1 MGKRIV
7 LTEYPNLENYPKVET
22 MLDSESMCGYTQRTT
37 FWDDFTLAE
46 KLGLSDI
53 ERTYRNAFNS
63 WKTDVVFITELVL
76 VLNWKMLYMDE
87 RHMTEKSAMYYK
99 CWVALSNWGK
109 RHLEAGASES
119 VITVTARLLRW

>member
-7 LTEYPNLENYPKVET
+7 LTEYPNLEKYPKVET
-22 MLDSESMCGYTQRTT
+22 MLDSESLCGYTQRTT

-46 KLGLSDI
+46 KLGVPDI

-87 RHMTEKSAMYYK
+87 KHMTEKSVMYYK
-99 CWVALSNWGK
+99 CWVELSNWCE
-109 RHLEAGASES
+109 RHLEAGAYEYFIS
-119 VITVTARLLRW
+119 VTD

>member
-7 LTEYPNLENYPKVET
+7 LTEYPNLEKYPKVET

-37 FWDDFTLAE
+37 FWDDFTIAE
-46 KLGLSDI
+46 RFGLPAIKD
-53 ERTYRNAFNS
+53 TYKNAFNS

-87 RHMTEKSAMYYK
+87 RHMTEKSVMYYK
-99 CWVALSNWGK
+99 CWVESSNWCE
-109 RHLEAGASES
+109 RHLEAGAYEYFLN
-119 VITVTARLLRW
+119 VID

>member
-7 LTEYPNLENYPKVET
+7 LTEYPNLEKYPKVET

-37 FWDDFTLAE
+37 LWDDFTIAE
-46 KLGLSDI
+46 RFGLHAIKD
-53 ERTYRNAFNS
+53 TYKNAFMS

-87 RHMTEKSAMYYK
+87 RHMTEKSVMYYK
-99 CWVALSNWGK
+99 CWVELSNWCE
-109 RHLEAGASES
+109 RHLEAGAYEYF
-119 VITVTARLLRW
+119 INVTD

>member
-7 LTEYPNLENYPKVET
+7 LTEYPNLEKYPKVET

-46 KLGLSDI
+46 KIGLPAI

-63 WKTDVVFITELVL
+63 WKTDVVFITELAL

-87 RHMTEKSAMYYK
+87 RHMAEKSVMYYK
-99 CWVALSNWGK
+99 CWVELSNWCE
-109 RHLEAGASES
+109 RHLEAGAYEYFLN
-119 VITVTARLLRW
+119 VTD